1 MKRRMTDHGLST
13 DDLVPKQRIVRR
25 KVQRSL
31 SPVDLESRSSK
42 RLREVREAEKQELY
56 DKYNSKY
63 EQREHEEYDKYTAK
77 YDQRPHKGTS
87 DVREERV
94 SKGSYVDKPHRVDYT
109 SSHYESVGTSRS
121 RGVHLS
127 SNRSEPLPLPPT
139 SNHSSGPRPSEN
151 FDYSLRVG
159 NIDYKLSDNVV
170 KGSLFKEFK
179 RFGYVNI
186 KVIGYGKDRHAFIN
200 FSRAN
205 DARAACNETQ
215 KLLFHG
221 RPLEVSWSRST
232 LNRFPDVLSGKFH
245 EPRVPGSSKKKHVE
259 ESYGNFQ
266 VNVSTER
273 DQFPTTSSSRMIRD
287 ISFRNSSGGVSRDR
301 TQSSHHSNTDV
312 KQSLAVL
319 DPSATRTLF
328 VGNLEIDITERELRD
343 IFSPYGRIE
352 SVDIKTTR
360 STNTAYSFVKFF
372 TINDAINAKN
382 ELHGRQYGKYRLNI
396 GFGKGNPS
404 AKVWIGNI
412 SCFADVSEIRKELDR
427 FGLIR
432 KVDYN
437 NDDNHAYVH
446 FDGLDAAEAAVAS
459 LTTYRFK
466 RTHKPLK
473 IDLVQHQPPRDFG
486 GDFDDFEVEIGSY
499 EPVVTSTTGGSYG
512 RNDDGT
518 RYRSR
523 IKEPHKGGRGGSSGH
538 FKPRDRGG
546 RIMSEGV
553 NNSQQYTTEK
563 FRHSYSRKRE
573 RSPNMHNDRAGGDLN
588 GDAAFHAKKSRNGF
602 NAYEYHKMYKRTDK
616 MPPRSNERGR
626 NRLSFTEDTGHRG
639 VRNFNRDRSR
649 DKLSEGNS
657 KTSEQH
663 DETKAINGDVPPP
676 PPPIIPTDTPD
687 TALNLESS
695 TEVRSGDG
703 NAKLIKNDS
712 AETLGDLAKLYPV
725 AWRGNL
731 VLKNTGFPTRMHL
744 IGGDPAVV
752 EMLVRCR
759 DGKDDGSSLRITQR
773 LRLEPPRLDEVNKRM
788 ASAGPSGHCIL
799 IALPGPTPSQSSSPD
814 HLSGGGLEQSSA
826 NMQLRPLRSLVSYL
840 KQKEAAGIVALN
852 AASEK
857 GSLASSG
864 DLNEM
869 NGSDKDNVG
878 VLHAFPPCE
887 FSQNQL
893 LKVAPG
899 LGSEPAKEDHIVVL
913 LVKGTV

>member
-1 MKRRMTDHGLST
+1 MKRRLTEHGLTT

-42 RLREVREAEKQELY
+42 RLREIREAEKQELY

-63 EQREHEEYDKYTAK
+63 DQRDHDEYDKYTTK
-77 YDQRPHKGTS
+77 YDQRTHKGS
-87 DVREERV
+87 ADVREERM
-94 SKGSYVDKPHRVDYT
+94 SKSYVDKPHRDDYT

-127 SNRSEPLPLPPT
+127 SNRSEPLPLPPA
-139 SNHSSGPRPSEN
+139 SNHSSGQRPHPSEN

-159 NIDYKLSDNVV
+159 NVDYKLSDNVV
-170 KGSLFKEFK
+170 KASLFKEFK

-200 FSRAN
+200 FNRAN
-205 DARAACNETQ
+205 DARAACHETQ

-232 LNRFPDVLSGKFH
+232 LTRFPDLLSGKFH
-245 EPRVPGSSKKKHVE
+245 EPRVPGSSKKRHVE

-266 VNVSTER
+266 VNVSSER
-273 DQFPTTSSSRMIRD
+273 DQFQTTSSSRMIRD
-287 ISFRNSSGGVSRDR
+287 ISYRNSSSGVSRDR
-301 TQSSHHSNTDV
+301 TQSSHSNTDV
-312 KQSLAVL
+312 KQSLVVL
-319 DPSATRTLF
+319 DPNATRTLF

-382 ELHGRQYGKYRLNI
+382 ELHGRQYGKYRLKI

-412 SCFADVSEIRKELDR
+412 TCFADVSEIRKELDR

-432 KVDYN
+432 KVDYT

-446 FDGLDAAEAAVAS
+446 FDGVDAAEAAVAS
-459 LTTYRFK
+459 LTNYRFK

-486 GDFDDFEVEIGSY
+486 GDFDDFEIEIGSY

-523 IKEPHKGGRGGSSGH
+523 MKEPHKGSNIGRGSGGH

-546 RIMSEGV
+546 RVMSEGI

-563 FRHSYSRKRE
+563 FRHSYTRKRE
-573 RSPNMHNDRAGGDLN
+573 RSPNMHNDRGGGDLN
-588 GDAAFHAKKSRNGF
+588 GDAKRSRNGF

-616 MPPRSNERGR
+616 MPPRSGDRGR
-626 NRLSFTEDTGHRG
+626 NRLSYTDDTGQRG
-639 VRNFNRDRSR
+639 VRNCNRDRNRGKVS
-649 DKLSEGNS
+649 DEGNS
-657 KTSEQH
+657 RTDEQQE
-663 DETKAINGDVPPP
+663 DEMKSTNSGSDIPPP

-687 TALNLESS
+687 TALNLEST
-695 TEVRSGDG
+695 TEAHSGDG
-703 NAKLIKNDS
+703 NAKLAENDS

-759 DGKDDGSSLRITQR
+759 EGKDDASSLRITQR

-814 HLSGGGLEQSSA
+814 HLSSGGLEQSSA

-852 AASEK
+852 AATEK
-857 GSLASSG
+857 ASSG

-893 LKVAPG
+893 LKVAPS